1 MNLQGLSLEQLQEIV
16 DGAPDKTADYFI
28 ADKNAREYHSLEFGS
43 YFSSELGEWE
53 DSDFRTESELKNIYR
68 NVLKLSDIRAEL
80 AMRKIVPNAQSDFVV
95 GDLVV
100 FDDQESPLH
109 PTFKSIFLIDG
120 VYTATVDLNFAGT
133 VNLPKRMMRLATPAE
148 IAVGHRIDE
157 TEEELLAEAE
167 VWRECREPCR
177 FDRLEAEP
185 ENGWAINPTRNKV
198 CIEQETPELFNSKHC
213 SPRNYNN
220 DSQLRVSEIKASA
233 AYSKMALANFTL
245 SEKNSRLKTNNHALK
260 AALAMAI
267 VAGVVGWML

>member
-1 MNLQGLSLEQLQEIV
+1 MKLQNLKTEQLQEIV

-100 FDDQESPLH
+100 VINPRATKNIFEVEALTHEGVFANECTAVFIMRHFFTFD
-109 PTFKSIFLIDG
+109 LI
-120 VYTATVDLNFAGT
+120 
-133 VNLPKRMMRLATPAE
+133 RLATPAE
-148 IAVGHRIDE
+148 KAAGRRIDAL
-157 TEEELLAEAE
+157 T
-167 VWRECREPCR
+167 VCT
-177 FDRLEAEP
+177 EAEP
-185 ENGWAINPTRNKV
+185 LD
-198 CIEQETPELFNSKHC
+198 LFNSKHC

-220 DSQLRVSEIKASA
+220 DSALRVSEIKASA
-233 AYSKMALANFTL
+233 AYSKMALTNFTL
-245 SEKNSRLKTNNHALK
+245 SEKNGRLKTNNHALK

-267 VAGVVGWML
+267 VVGVVGWML

>member
-1 MNLQGLSLEQLQEIV
+1 MSLEHLC
-16 DGAPDKTADYFI
+16 ANHCPRWT
-28 ADKNAREYHSLEFGS
+28 
-43 YFSSELGEWE
+43 GEPCSTCLVRDE
-53 DSDFRTESELKNIYR
+53 
-68 NVLKLSDIRAEL
+68 
-80 AMRKIVPNAQSDFVV
+80 QSDFAV

-100 FDDQESPLH
+100 VINPRATKNIFEVEALTHEGVFANECTAVFIMRHFFTFD
-109 PTFKSIFLIDG
+109 LI
-120 VYTATVDLNFAGT
+120 
-133 VNLPKRMMRLATPAE
+133 RLATPAE
-148 IAVGHRIDE
+148 IAAGRRIDE
-157 TEEELLAEAE
+157 TEEGLLAEAE

-220 DSQLRVSEIKASA
+220 DSALRVSEIKASV
-233 AYSKMALANFTL
+233 AYSKLALTNFTL